1 MSVGELSSWA
11 AARVEGRDVA
21 DAPHPVLDALA
32 GTFGLSRFERAV
44 LAMCAAVELDDGLAR
59 DVAPTFGLCL
69 RALPEPH
76 WSALAPW
83 APLRHWRFVEV
94 AAGSSLTSEGL
105 RVDERVLHLV
115 AGVDGMDP
123 RVAPGVRTVEAPE
136 EPLPAVAQAA
146 QAVARALGSDG
157 AWPVVQLVGERP
169 AELEGV
175 AALAC
180 AQAGL
185 RCCALRVGA
194 GLPDR
199 RLWER
204 EAALGATVLVVAI
217 DDDADADAVRRFAD
231 GLLAP
236 LAVTGR
242 APVASLPDVLRLELA
257 PATGAERRSV
267 WRSALGPAAV
277 ASLDGHL
284 DAIAGQF
291 ELDALQV
298 RAAGGEAL
306 AGDDSDELGDRLW
319 RACRSRSRP
328 PLDDLAQRIVGDAT
342 WDDLVL
348 PEAERETLGLIAAQV
363 RRRTTVYE
371 DWGFARRGGRGLG
384 ITAMFAGES
393 GTGKTLAA
401 EVLASEL
408 GLDLYRIDLS
418 AVVSKYIG
426 ETEKNLRRVFEAA
439 EQGSAV
445 LLFDEA
451 DALFGKRTEVRDSHD
466 RFANIEVSYLLQRME
481 AYRGLA
487 ILTTNQ
493 REALDTA
500 FLRRLRFIV
509 EFPFPGRPERA
520 AIWRRAFPAAAPLD
534 GVDAEVLAGLTIP
547 GGTIRNVALGA
558 AFLAAEE
565 ERPVSMDDV
574 VRAARTEYVK
584 LERRLDGREIEDV
597 VRA

>member
-1 MSVGELSSWA
+1 MSVAALTGWA
-11 AARVEGRDVA
+11 AARVEGRDVP
-21 DAPHPVLDALA
+21 DAAHAVLDALA
-32 GTFGLSRFERAV
+32 RTFALSRFERGV
-44 LAMCAAVELDDGLAR
+44 LAVCAAVELDDAFARRVTPTLGLALK
-59 DVAPTFGLCL
+59 T
-69 RALPEPH
+69 LPDPH

-83 APLRHWRFVEV
+83 APLRHWRLVEV
-94 AAGSSLTSEGL
+94 ASGAPLTSAVL
-105 RVDERVLHLV
+105 RVDERILHLL

-123 RVAPGVRTVEAPE
+123 RVASGVRSVGAPD
-136 EPLPAVAQAA
+136 EPLPAVVRAA
-146 QAVARALGSDG
+146 DAAALALESGRS
-157 AWPVVQLVGERP
+157 WPVVQLLGERP
-169 AELEGV
+169 LDLEAV

-180 AQAGL
+180 ARVGL
-185 RCCALRVGA
+185 RCYAVRDGA
-194 GLPDR
+194 ELPDR

-204 EAALGATVLVVAI
+204 EAALSGSVLVVPVS
-217 DDDADADAVRRFAD
+217 DADIVRRFAD
-231 GLLAP
+231 DLLAP
-236 LAVTGR
+236 LLLCGR
-242 APVASLPDVLRLELA
+242 APVASVRDVLRLEVA
-257 PATGAERRSV
+257 PVTGAERRAV
-267 WRSALGPAAV
+267 WRAALGPEVV
-277 ASLDGHL
+277 ASLDGHVE
-284 DAIAGQF
+284 AIAGQF
-291 ELDALQV
+291 ELDASQV
-298 RAAGGEAL
+298 RAAGDEAL
-306 AGDDSDELGDRLW
+306 AGDVSDALGDRLW

-328 PLDDLAQRIVGDAT
+328 PLDDLAQRIVADAS

-348 PEAERETLGLIAAQV
+348 PDDERTTLLQIAAQV

-371 DWGFARRGGRGLG
+371 DWGFARRGARGLG

-401 EVLASEL
+401 EVLACEL

-426 ETEKNLRRVFEAA
+426 ETEKNLRRVFEVA

-509 EFPFPGRPERA
+509 EFPFPGRPDRA
-520 AIWRRAFPAAAPLD
+520 EIWRRAFPAAAPLD
-534 GVDAEVLAGLTIP
+534 DVDADVLAGLSIA
-547 GGTIRNVALGA
+547 GGTIRNVALAA
-558 AFLAAEE
+558 AFLAADE
-565 ERPVSMDDV
+565 ERAVRMDDV
-574 VRAARTEYVK
+574 VRAARTEYTK